1 MNLNIDYVTIPKM
14 ILSHKIA
21 LDPNNAQATYFAKAC
36 GTARFAYNWALA
48 EWQRQY
54 EAWKLDNSL
63 PKPSAYSM
71 DRQLNGIKHEQF
83 PWMTEVTKN
92 ATQKAILQLGE
103 AINGAMW
110 QKKP

>member
-1 MNLNIDYVTIPKM
+1 M

-71 DRQLNGIKHEQF
+71 DNSLPKPSAYSMDRQLNGIKHEQF